1 MERGGTGV
9 VVPPTTVE
17 ARMATELQIRAQ
29 LDTMRSLPQRLE
41 KLARSLG
48 TVQWPGQPTRLNF
61 PSGLEMTIAERTDL
75 QDRMQA
81 LEQVIS
87 SGNLDQDQCS
97 KARLSLVTK
106 LLLAYPV
113 AGGSSEAAATARID
127 MYSEAVADIAPWA
140 LDAAIKRW
148 ARGDVAAANTD
159 FAPGPGTL
167 RRICESEVQPFRD
180 QVTKIRRLLSAVSIE
195 RAMDP
200 APIEPETL
208 AVAAPTVGKLR
219 LV

>member
-1 MERGGTGV
+1 
-9 VVPPTTVE
+9 
-17 ARMATELQIRAQ
+17 MATELQIREQ
-29 LDTMRSLPQRLE
+29 LDTMRSLPPRLE

-48 TVQWPGQPTRLNF
+48 TVQWPGQPVRLNF
-61 PSGLEMTIAERTDL
+61 PTGLELTQVERADL
-75 QDRMQA
+75 EVRMA
-81 LEQVIS
+81 WLEQTV
-87 SGNLDQDQCS
+87 SGANLDQDQCL

-113 AGGSSEAAATARID
+113 AGGSSEAAAMARLD
-127 MYSEAVADIAPWA
+127 MYSEAVSDIAPWV
-140 LDAAIKRW
+140 LDSAIKRW

-180 QVTKIRRLLSAVSIE
+180 QVVKIKRLLSALPIE

-200 APIEPETL
+200 TPVEPERL
-208 AVAAPTVGKLR
+208 AMVAPTVGRLR